1 MNTKFQAEMK
11 ELDEKFAAISEDE
24 KGGTIGIG
32 LSGGRLWYFGRLW
45 FLCFMLKTSWGIM
58 YILMPLVEIRT
69 HIH

>member
-1 MNTKFQAEMK
+1 MNAKFQAEMK

-45 FLCFMLKTSWGIM
+45 FLCFMLKTS
-58 YILMPLVEIRT
+58 
-69 HIH
+69 